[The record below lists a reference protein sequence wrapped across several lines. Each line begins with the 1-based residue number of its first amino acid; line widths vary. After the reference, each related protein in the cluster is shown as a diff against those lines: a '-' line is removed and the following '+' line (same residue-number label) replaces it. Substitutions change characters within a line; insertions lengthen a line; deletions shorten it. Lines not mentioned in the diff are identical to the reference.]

1 MPCLLVTGD
10 WFVWWL
16 DLLVAWSVGSF
27 CLICCFRGWVWGGL
41 ASVAVLRICCFDC
54 CLPCCVVSLGW
65 WLFGLLCLGWF
76 VGLVG
81 F

>member
-16 DLLVAWSVGSF
+16 DLLVAWSVVSF

-41 ASVAVLRICCFDC
+41 ASVAVCYVFVALIVVCRAVWF
-54 CLPCCVVSLGW
+54 LWVGGYLVFCVW
-65 WLFGLLCLGWF
+65 
-76 VGLVG
+76 VGL
-81 F
+81 